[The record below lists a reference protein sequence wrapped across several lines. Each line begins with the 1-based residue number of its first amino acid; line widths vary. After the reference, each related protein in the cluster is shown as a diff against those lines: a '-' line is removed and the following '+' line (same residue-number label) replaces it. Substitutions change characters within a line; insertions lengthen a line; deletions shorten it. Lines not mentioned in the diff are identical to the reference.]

1 MAVKIRE
8 FVGDIPKQIN
18 SILKTQPHLKEA
30 LNPYKNVKKG
40 AIIQLIEGI
49 HVGPTGN
56 FTRYRKEGL
65 INSIDSWTSPYNKP
79 LIMHH
84 NEEDG
89 KIIGRVLK
97 VDYREGNTRN
107 GKGALIFTCYVTDPD
122 GVEQIKDGRLSTV
135 SVGAIGTDI
144 RCSICGKYIEVDDDG
159 RNIGCEHQKGNMYGT
174 EIAYWD
180 IFNMEAKELSYV
192 IVPSDKYAHNL
203 ETYDA
208 EEYFNQQNKTTLKEN
223 LQEGVASKMAENK
236 QNQGQVIDESIK
248 ADATKVAVEGEENNK
263 EPEVNTAESN
273 NEGEKPETKQKDD
286 DKLTKNEKRIKDLE
300 KELED
305 LKKENEELKADKAT
319 MKEEAAKA
327 AEKLED
333 ALKDIKVTKE
343 ELKSEVALRESAE
356 TEVMNMRAELRES
369 REKELNDLR
378 VSLGRQP
385 LLKEA
390 LEKRSNESLQD
401 AIVDLKEELNSR
413 EALKQTSKVEDPTIL
428 KEKNENN
435 KNVNV
440 KEQKTAGNINLE
452 EALESTLLKLF

>member
-1 MAVKIRE
+1 MAIKIRE
-8 FVGDIPKQIN
+8 FIGDIPTQIN
-18 SILKTQPHLKEA
+18 SILKTQPKLKEA
-30 LNPYKNVKKG
+30 LMPYKNIKKG

-56 FTRYRKEGL
+56 YTRYTKTGL

-97 VDYREGNTRN
+97 VDYKEGNTRN

-144 RCSICGKYIEVDDDG
+144 RCSICGEYIQLDDNND
-159 RNIGCEHQKGNMYGT
+159 NIGCNHQKGQMYNN
-174 EIAYWD
+174 EICYWD
-180 IFNMEAKELSYV
+180 IYGMEAKELSYV

-208 EEYFNQQNKTTLKEN
+208 EEYFNQKSKTNLKEN
-223 LQEGVASKMAENK
+223 LEKGVSNTMAENK
-236 QNQGQVIDESIK
+236 QGQVIAETIK
-248 ADATKVAVEGEENNK
+248 GNATNVAINK
-263 EPEVNTAESN
+263 EDEVVENTQTSESN
-273 NEGEKPETKQKDD
+273 ESEDNE
-286 DKLTKNEKRIKDLE
+286 KLTKNEKIIKDLKTEIE
-300 KELED
+300 K
-305 LKKENEELKADKAT
+305 LKRENETLKADKVS
-319 MKEEAAKA
+319 MKEEASKA

-343 ELKSEVALRESAE
+343 ELKSEVALRESVE
-356 TEVMNMRAELRES
+356 SELINIRAEIRES
-369 REKELNDLR
+369 KEKELNDLR
-378 VSLGRQP
+378 VSLGRTA

-390 LEKRSNESLQD
+390 LEKRSNESIND
-401 AIVDLKEELNSR
+401 AILDLKEELKSK
-413 EALKQTSKVEDPTIL
+413 ESLKQINKVNNPTII
-428 KEKNENN
+428 KEKNENKN
-435 KNVNV
+435 NVNV
-440 KEQKTAGNINLE
+440 KEKKTTGNINLE
-452 EALESTLLKLF
+452 EALENAMLKLF